1 MTFLTDFSQSYF
13 GTMGLAQQYQ
23 ANKIANEQQQINLQN
38 MKMKQQQQQQIGQA
52 LQKLYQDTSAPVGQE
67 KQSLEDM
74 FKQEVTERVK
84 EAEIYRKYGDVD
96 HAHKIMQDV
105 KGDIL
110 NRVRETRM
118 SSEDTTQVLYGVK
131 DPESYQTAIATLAE
145 KYPDKLDK
153 FVNAARQQGIDP
165 STYSRGAHALM
176 KQFFQSEKSQAGQA
190 KLQETTMYHQQEE
203 DRKRQEAKDRREAR
217 IQSLQLRAAER
228 QDRIEARAER
238 KAEREAKE
246 AQKVSPAD
254 KQKQTQLNDLNKQ
267 STAMNARFA
276 KEWTALQNLYSTDK
290 IGVTE
295 FNRRRDE
302 MEKTQQRE
310 ARALANKIKLLGFS
324 PVGGQMGTAPTQS
337 GGVIKLD

>member
-1 MTFLTDFSQSYF
+1 MLLGSLMEGYQQASQLMQQRENQRLENQMTQ
-13 GTMGLAQQYQ
+13 M
-23 ANKIANEQQQINLQN
+23 KIQDMQ
-38 MKMKQQQQQQIGQA
+38 MKQQQQQKIGQA
-52 LQKLYQDTSAPVGQE
+52 LQQLYQDSSSPVGQD
-67 KQSLEDM
+67 KQSIEDL
-74 FKQEVTERVK
+74 FKQDVQERIK

-118 SSEDTTQVLYGVK
+118 SSDDTTQVLYGVK

-238 KAEREAKE
+238 KAEREEKKAKDSDKAKTTAGLQALRAE
-246 AQKVSPAD
+246 QSVIQAQIKNLTDNPKIAGD
-254 KQKQTQLNDLNKQ
+254 KQK
-267 STAMNARFA
+267 
-276 KEWTALQNLYSTDK
+276 
-290 IGVTE
+290 
-295 FNRRRDE
+295 
-302 MEKTQQRE
+302 
-310 ARALANKIKLLGFS
+310 ARAKMTELQERLGDIQLAIKSGQVTAQPKANLPAGWSVKIK
-324 PVGGQMGTAPTQS
+324 
-337 GGVIKLD
+337 